1 MTVALSQ
8 VSLRRG
14 SRGVLDRLDLAAAA
28 GRLTCLVGP
37 NGSGKST
44 AVKVMAGVLA
54 PDAGRVLID
63 GRAADQFPPGER
75 ARRVGYLP
83 QDFTS
88 HWDLTVRA
96 LLALG
101 LGRGMTVGWLPGRTP
116 DLTVPPALIGDFE
129 LEPLLDRRLSTLS
142 GGERARAACAAIV
155 AGRPVSLL
163 ADEPTASLDIGHQIA
178 MMRLLRRLAAAHAVL
193 VVVHDINLALR
204 FADEIVV
211 LDAGRVAF
219 AGSPGA
225 LLATDILDRVFAV
238 RFTRLAGPDGVVL
251 AAG

>member
-1 MTVALSQ
+1 MTVALSRLT
-8 VSLRRG
+8 LRRG
-14 SRGVLDRLDLAAAA
+14 SRLILDRLDLSVAP

-54 PDAGRVLID
+54 PDDGTVLID
-63 GRAADQFPPGER
+63 GRPAADLAPNER

-101 LGRGMTVGWLPGRTP
+101 LGRGASFGWLPGRTP
-116 DLTVPPALIGDFE
+116 DIAPPPVLVEDFE
-129 LEPLLDRRLSTLS
+129 LAPLLDRRLGTLS
-142 GGERARAACAAIV
+142 GGERARAACAAV
-155 AGRPVSLL
+155 LAGQPGTLL

-178 MMRLLRRLAAAHAVL
+178 MMRRLRRLAAGHAAL
-193 VVVHDINLALR
+193 VVVHDLNLALR

-211 LDAGRVAF
+211 LDRGRSAF
-219 AGSPGA
+219 AGTPA
-225 LLATDILDRVFAV
+225 DLLGTDILDQVFAV
-238 RFTRLAGPDGVVL
+238 RFNRLAGPEGTVL
-251 AAG
+251 VPG